1 MCGEE
6 AERFHSR
13 RSLLR
18 GAATAVAAVGAAVA
32 LPGIANAATSAEAE
46 TQGHGHGH
54 GHGRVPV
61 DKISIQLYSLRTALQ
76 ADLPGTLSA
85 LADIGYRKVELAGT
99 YGRTAEEFRGLLD
112 KNRIRA
118 TSTHIGIDGDLD
130 KTIADAKVL
139 GNTRAN
145 VPFAAFD
152 TLDGWKQFAGRLD
165 TAARKFRQAGIP
177 LGYHNHAHEFAPI
190 DGVRP
195 YDVLTRN
202 TNRRYVHLEIDLFWA
217 VEGGVDPVSL
227 YRRHFP
233 RVVQYHVK
241 DRTAD
246 GRMVDPGKGVIDFPR
261 IFRNTRANLHEYI
274 VEHDNPTDP
283 LSTAQ
288 TGFTYLRN
296 VRF

>member
-6 AERFHSR
+6 AEQFHSR
-13 RSLLR
+13 RALLR
-18 GAATAVAAVGAAVA
+18 GAATAAVAVGAAVA
-32 LPGIANAATSAEAE
+32 LPGVASAATEAE
-46 TQGHGHGH
+46 SQGSGHHGR
-54 GHGRVPV
+54 GRVPV
-61 DKISIQLYSLRTALQ
+61 EKISIQLYSLRTALQ

-99 YGRTAEEFRGLLD
+99 YGRSAEEFRGLLD
-112 KNRIRA
+112 KNHIKA
-118 TSTHIGIDGDLD
+118 TSTHVGIDGDLD
-130 KTIADAKVL
+130 KTIADAKIL

-145 VPFAAFD
+145 VPWANFG
-152 TLDGWKQFAGRLD
+152 TIDGWKQFAGRMD
-165 TAARKFRQAGIP
+165 AAARKFRQAGIP

-202 TNRRYVHLEIDLFWA
+202 TNPRYVHLEIDLFWA
-217 VEGGVDPVSL
+217 VEGGMDPVSL
-227 YRRHFP
+227 YRQHCP

-241 DRTAD
+241 DRTAA
-246 GRMVDPGKGVIDFPR
+246 GEMVDPGKGVIDFPR
-261 IFRNTRANLHEYI
+261 IFRHTRPHLAEYI